1 MTLLL
6 FALGVFMLLAFA
18 ATAAELGQELSQ
30 KRGELAELFSK
41 YKTETGEYDMP
52 VEVAEECKKR
62 NDELTELGK
71 KWEQARDLEDVAKKN
86 AEELAR
92 LQSVR
97 RPVPLPDG
105 KPAAAQPVEEK
116 SVGQLFIEHRAY
128 QERGGGREPKF
139 VVDLPGVDVKTLMQR
154 TAGYEPESR
163 RTGRVVL
170 SAQRQPILADL
181 IPQDQTEFDTV
192 RYMEETTFTNNAT
205 ATAEGQNLGEAA
217 LAYTE
222 RSVPLELVGTW
233 LPITG
238 QQLDDVPGIR
248 GLIDN
253 RLMFMLEQ
261 AVENQLMNGTGA
273 SPQLTGFLNK
283 PGILTQA
290 KGGDPVPDAIRKAM
304 TLVRVNGRANP
315 SGVVLH
321 PNDWQDIRLLRTA
334 DGIYIWG
341 PPSEA
346 GPERIWGLPVIE
358 TDVIPENTGLVGDF
372 RMYSHIS
379 RKAGVTVETTDSHAS
394 DFIAVKYAIRIY
406 TRLSLEIFR
415 ASAFATVTGI

>member
-1 MTLLL
+1 MTLQQLS
-6 FALGVFMLLAFA
+6 
-18 ATAAELGQELSQ
+18 QELSQ
-30 KRGELAELFSK
+30 KRGELAELFAK

-71 KWEQARDLEDVAKKN
+71 RWEQARELEDVAKKN

-105 KPAAAQPVEEK
+105 KSAAAQPVEEK
-116 SVGQLFIEHRAY
+116 SVGQLFVEHRAY
-128 QERGGGREPKF
+128 QERGGGREPKI
-139 VVDLPGVDVKTLMQR
+139 VVDLPGVDVKTLMKR

-163 RTGRVVL
+163 RTDRVVL

-181 IPQDQTEFDTV
+181 IPQDLTEFDTV

-205 ATAEGQNLGEAA
+205 ATAEGENLSEAA

-261 AVENQLMNGTGA
+261 AVEEQLVNGTGA
-273 SPQLTGFLNK
+273 SPQLMGFLNK
-283 PGILTQA
+283 PGIQTQA
-290 KGGDPVPDAIRKAM
+290 KGNDPVPDAIRKAM

-315 SGVVLH
+315 SGVVIH
-321 PNDWQDIRLLRTA
+321 PNDWQDIRLLRTT
-334 DGIYIWG
+334 DGVYIWG

-358 TDVIPENTGLVGDF
+358 TDVIAENTCLLGDF

-415 ASAFATVTGI
+415 ASAFCTCTGI